1 VRAALA
7 MTRGVW
13 HARGVVRAL
22 VVREL
27 QSRYVGSSLGALWSV
42 LPPLTQLAVFTFVF
56 SVVLEVRFGAT
67 EHPFVLYLA
76 CGLFPWLAFQE
87 TLTRGATCL
96 VDQSVLVKR
105 VVFPVEVLPLQL
117 ALAALVH
124 QLIALALLVVLMA
137 LFGFPPTLAL
147 LALPAWLLV
156 QLLLS
161 VGCGWVVAS
170 CHVYFRDTAQ
180 ALGVVLPVLFYL
192 TPIIYPAHLIPEVL
206 QPLLAL
212 NPLAALVEGYR
223 DLFLEGVVPLGM
235 REVWLL
241 AVSVVVYAV
250 GASVFARARGEFADL
265 V

>member
-67 EHPFVLYLA
+67 EHPFV
-76 CGLFPWLAFQE
+76 LAFQE